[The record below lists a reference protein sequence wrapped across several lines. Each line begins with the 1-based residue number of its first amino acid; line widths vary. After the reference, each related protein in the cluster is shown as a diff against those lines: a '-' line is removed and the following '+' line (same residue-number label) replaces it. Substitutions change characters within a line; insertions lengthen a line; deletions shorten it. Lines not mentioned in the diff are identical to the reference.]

1 MARREAF
8 ATVIDIADKMPDK
21 VGQDGYLYKWDNEQN
36 KYINSGLRMTAIDD
50 PSAVKFFKL
59 GLGGDVP
66 TAPKGKNGA
75 SDGFAS
81 ITELKDYVLGSGELD
96 WHDDP
101 RSVSKEYPVQWCAV
115 YGYKNI
121 ARQQVGDTEVI
132 FEERYTLTS
141 VILYSTFGTYYT
153 VDGNSIT
160 IHNPDGSTAPIAI
173 ATPKQI
179 EELQRGL
186 DGIKKQV
193 DGLKESFSG
202 EGEPTMD
209 STKYPMSEWFSHFE
223 TQPTDP
229 VVITNVYQAHI
240 EDTYFDLNSNLS
252 YRFVQKPSTDSS
264 HLSSYEWKVVTDT
277 ALAKAIADLHA
288 VAGES
293 VKIFATQPVPP
304 YKKGDIWIYEGA
316 KFRTCVKPKAQGEA
330 FELTD
335 WLDPYATVE
344 QVNQIQQDLT
354 AVKTDLKTAQGN
366 ITDLTGAM
374 TDFSGSL
381 GDVFKGNIDIQSF
394 VQSLP
399 ALHEQLDKEQAELT
413 ASLNRV
419 LASPFLD
426 DTTLVNNLTG
436 SKNEVLG
443 SGGKLDQIQSKV
455 DVAVADGTLTFEEM
469 QSIKSLHESYTTAY
483 KLLKERFEACQ
494 TYIANKQ
501 KERVDNIKV
510 GGRNLLI
517 GTDFR
522 RIDRLDTRW
531 WRSEFQISHDV
542 AYPYVAYGYGWQF
555 IYKSVHLEPGTYT
568 LSVTAKSH
576 EQGKPGEL
584 RVDTTFLRYGRTF
597 GTTTDE
603 WRRYSIQIVVE
614 SPYDGHIILLDS
626 GRNKNTIRFADI
638 KLERGTVATDWTPA
652 PEDVQAEIDA
662 INANPPRV
670 NPTTKNWEVYKF
682 INGVGKYV
690 DTGDS
695 SIGDDGKTPE
705 IREGYWWVYNSD
717 IGDWQNSGIKAQG
730 EDGEDALSHT
740 IQVQGELGVRGIAV
754 KDGKLLVTPE
764 IIKEV
769 RGGVNGYVECK
780 LLVYKGGKEVTAD
793 AISKG
798 ADPLWYR
805 VSGGTKVLVQTG
817 GDVFNIDK
825 SWADGVND
833 FISCTIEDER
843 MSEWGK

>member
-21 VGQDGYLYKWDNEQN
+21 VGQDGYLYKWDNDLK
-36 KYINSGLRMTAIDD
+36 KYINSGQRMTAMDD

-66 TAPKGKNGA
+66 TAPKGKDGA

-81 ITELKDYVLGSGELD
+81 ITELKDYVLDSGELD

-209 STKYPMSEWFSHFE
+209 RTKYPMSEWFSHFE

-264 HLSSYEWKVVTDT
+264 QLSSYEWKVVTDT

-381 GDVFKGNIDIQSF
+381 GDVFKGNIDLQSF

-426 DTTLVNNLTG
+426 DTTLVNNLTA
-436 SKNEVLG
+436 SKNEVLD
-443 SGGKLDQIQSKV
+443 SGGKLDQLQSKV

-483 KLLKERFEACQ
+483 KLLKERFEVCQ
-494 TYIANKQ
+494 TYIADKQ

-510 GGRNLLI
+510 GGRNLLLKSNE
-517 GTDFR
+517 GKSNNDY
-522 RIDRLDTRW
+522 
-531 WRSEFQISHDV
+531 SV
-542 AYPYVAYGYGWQF
+542 GWYY
-555 IYKSVHLEPGTYT
+555 IANPSAMIEGETYT
-568 LSVTAKSH
+568 
-576 EQGKPGEL
+576 
-584 RVDTTFLRYGRTF
+584 
-597 GTTTDE
+597 
-603 WRRYSIQIVVE
+603 IQIWGEVE
-614 SPYDGHIILLDS
+614 GADFSESLWVYNS
-626 GRNKNTIRFADI
+626 GGNTEVGNIQKSINGVWKQTFKWRDDQDKSNRYLNIYRGANHPNYKKGSKTSITRI
-638 KLERGTVATDWTPA
+638 KLEKGTVATDWTPA

-682 INGVGKYV
+682 IDGVGKYV

-780 LLVYKGGKEVTAD
+780 LLIYKGGKEVTAD
-793 AISKG
+793 AIAKG
-798 ADPLWYR
+798 AAPLWYR
-805 VSGGTKVLVQTG
+805 VSGGNKVLVQTG

-833 FISCTIEDER
+833 LISCTIEDER

>member
-21 VGQDGYLYKWDNEQN
+21 VGQDGYLYKWDNDLK
-36 KYINSGLRMTAIDD
+36 KYINSGQRMTAMDD

-66 TAPKGKNGA
+66 TAPKGKDGA

-81 ITELKDYVLGSGELD
+81 ITELKDFVLGSGELD

-115 YGYKNI
+115 YGYKNT

-209 STKYPMSEWFSHFE
+209 RTKYPMSEWFSHFE

-240 EDTYFDLNSNLS
+240 EDTYFELNSNLS

-264 HLSSYEWKVVTDT
+264 QLSSYEWKVVTDT

-381 GDVFKGNIDIQSF
+381 GDVFKGNIDLQSF

-426 DTTLVNNLTG
+426 DTTLVNNLTA
-436 SKNEVLG
+436 SKNEVLD
-443 SGGKLDQIQSKV
+443 SGGKLDQLQSKV

-483 KLLKERFEACQ
+483 KLLKERFEVCQ
-494 TYIANKQ
+494 TYIADKQ

-510 GGRNLLI
+510 GGRNLLLKSNE
-517 GTDFR
+517 GKSNNDY
-522 RIDRLDTRW
+522 
-531 WRSEFQISHDV
+531 SV
-542 AYPYVAYGYGWQF
+542 GWYY
-555 IYKSVHLEPGTYT
+555 IANPSAMIEGETYT
-568 LSVTAKSH
+568 
-576 EQGKPGEL
+576 
-584 RVDTTFLRYGRTF
+584 
-597 GTTTDE
+597 
-603 WRRYSIQIVVE
+603 IQIWGEVE
-614 SPYDGHIILLDS
+614 GADFSEALWVYNS
-626 GRNKNTIRFADI
+626 GGNTEVGNIQKSINGVWKKTFKWRDDQDKSNRYLNIYRGANHPNYKKGSKTSITRI
-638 KLERGTVATDWTPA
+638 KLEKGTIATDWTPA
-652 PEDVQAEIDA
+652 PEDVQAVIDA

-682 INGVGKYV
+682 IDGVGKYV

-740 IQVQGELGVRGIAV
+740 IQVQGELGVRGVAV

>member
-21 VGQDGYLYKWDNEQN
+21 VGQDGYLYKWDNDLK
-36 KYINSGLRMTAIDD
+36 KYINSGQRMTAMDD

-66 TAPKGKNGA
+66 TAPKGKDGA

-81 ITELKDYVLGSGELD
+81 ITELKDFVLGSGELD

-115 YGYKNI
+115 YGYKNT

-209 STKYPMSEWFSHFE
+209 RTKYPMSEWFSHFE

-240 EDTYFDLNSNLS
+240 EDTYFELNSNLS

-264 HLSSYEWKVVTDT
+264 QLSSYEWKVVTDT

-381 GDVFKGNIDIQSF
+381 GDVFKGNIDLQSF

-426 DTTLVNNLTG
+426 DTTLVNNLTA
-436 SKNEVLG
+436 SKNEVLD
-443 SGGKLDQIQSKV
+443 SGGKLDQLQSKV

-483 KLLKERFEACQ
+483 KLLKERFEVCQ
-494 TYIANKQ
+494 TYIADKQ

-510 GGRNLLI
+510 GGRNLLLKSNE
-517 GTDFR
+517 GKSNNDY
-522 RIDRLDTRW
+522 
-531 WRSEFQISHDV
+531 SV
-542 AYPYVAYGYGWQF
+542 GWYY
-555 IYKSVHLEPGTYT
+555 IANPSAMIEGETYT
-568 LSVTAKSH
+568 
-576 EQGKPGEL
+576 
-584 RVDTTFLRYGRTF
+584 
-597 GTTTDE
+597 
-603 WRRYSIQIVVE
+603 IQIWGEVE
-614 SPYDGHIILLDS
+614 GADFSESLWVYNS
-626 GRNKNTIRFADI
+626 GGNTEVGNIQKSINGVWKQTFKWRDDQDKSNRYLNIYRGANHPNYKKGSKTSITRI
-638 KLERGTVATDWTPA
+638 KLEKGTIATDWTPA
-652 PEDVQAEIDA
+652 PEDVQAAIDA

-682 INGVGKYV
+682 IDGVGKYV

-740 IQVQGELGVRGIAV
+740 IQVQGELGVRGVAV

-833 FISCTIEDER
+833 LISCTIEDER